1 MVGYYDGQYRVSMN
15 EVSSSWATILTM
27 ESRHHNEI
35 LRTLLRTRCSGGKG
49 LSCVLTLAAGLQW
62 CVVRK
67 RCLSSLVTKFVT
79 FSSLLSPSLSPF
91 FLVSLLTKLVTFS
104 SRPHHCNLY
113 GHHQVTAG
121 RWHQVQVHRK
131 LRNGSLQLDDQEV
144 DGPTTSILIV
154 FTINYAR
161 LSIFYHQPR

>member
-1 MVGYYDGQYRVSMN
+1 M
-15 EVSSSWATILTM
+15 
-27 ESRHHNEI
+27 
-35 LRTLLRTRCSGGKG
+35 LRRKRLELRFDTGSGAAVMRSEKKVPL
-49 LSCVLTLAAGLQW
+49 LSCHQVCHLFF
-62 CVVRK
+62 
-67 RCLSSLVTKFVT
+67 SLVTKFVT
-79 FSSLLSPSLSPF
+79 F
-91 FLVSLLTKLVTFS
+91 FLVPLLTKLVTFS
-104 SRPHHCNLY
+104 SRPHHCDLY